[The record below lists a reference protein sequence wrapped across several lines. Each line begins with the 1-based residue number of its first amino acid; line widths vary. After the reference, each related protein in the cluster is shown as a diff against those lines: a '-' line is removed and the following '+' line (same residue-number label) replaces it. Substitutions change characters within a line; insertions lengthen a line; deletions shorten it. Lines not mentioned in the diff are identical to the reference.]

1 MKKKSKPKNF
11 VRQPNYPGG
20 NTALNEFIRSN
31 LQYPEEAIKNH
42 IEGAVAVDYN
52 VDVFGKVIEAKIKH
66 GIGYGCD
73 EEAIRLVK
81 LLQFEK
87 KKYHGLHVVF
97 HKHIVINFHFT
108 RAPAAPNKTELKINY
123 QITAPENPAQEIKVS
138 YTIIPEKKN

>member
-1 MKKKSKPKNF
+1 MKKKSKPESF

-42 IEGAVAVDYN
+42 IQGAVAVDYN

-108 RAPAAPNKTELKINY
+108 GAPAAPNKTELKINY
-123 QITAPENPAQEIKVS
+123 QINAPENPAQEIKIS